1 MKIGEVMVKDIVFVE
16 YKTTVLEVCKIMGQ
30 KRIGSVIVTREN
42 KPYGIFTERDLVS
55 KVLIEGDLNEEVGKY
70 TSTPL
75 ITISP
80 EYTVKESAKIMADMG
95 IKRLVIVENGEVKGI
110 FTASDLAKIV
120 AKFEI

>member
-1 MKIGEVMVKDIVFVE
+1 MVKDIVFVE